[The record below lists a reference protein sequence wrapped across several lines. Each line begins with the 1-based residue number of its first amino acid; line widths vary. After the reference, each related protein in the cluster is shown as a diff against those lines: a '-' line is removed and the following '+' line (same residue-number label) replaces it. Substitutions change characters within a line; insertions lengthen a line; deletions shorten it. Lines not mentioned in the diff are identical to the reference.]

1 MNASCTVSVDRV
13 TIRSNTVRIGAAANL
28 TGASAIRGCGPVT
41 SLRITG
47 NMLDYADTGIVLIPG
62 TPDAVL
68 PEMAMDNR
76 FAHMNT
82 KVATCSGC

>member
-1 MNASCTVSVDRV
+1 M
-13 TIRSNTVRIGAAANL
+13 
-28 TGASAIRGCGPVT
+28 T
-41 SLRITG
+41 SLTITG